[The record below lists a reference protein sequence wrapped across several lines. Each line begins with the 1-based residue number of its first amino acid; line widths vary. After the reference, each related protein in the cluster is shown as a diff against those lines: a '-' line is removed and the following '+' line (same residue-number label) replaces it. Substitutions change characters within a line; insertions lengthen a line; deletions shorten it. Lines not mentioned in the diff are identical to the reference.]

1 MKLITQNI
9 ANKTESFKDY
19 PLLIIRLV
27 LAYGFYG
34 PATMK
39 WSGINNV
46 VSWFE
51 SMSYPLPKLSAYM
64 AASIELLGVFLLFFG
79 LGTRIISIP
88 LMFIMLVAIFTVHLE
103 GGFEAANN
111 GFEIPLYYFMM
122 LSVLFVYGPG
132 KISIDY
138 FFNKRR

>member
-1 MKLITQNI
+1 MKSTIQNFTKK
-9 ANKTESFKDY
+9 AEVLKDF

-27 LAYGFYG
+27 LTYGFYG

-46 VSWFE
+46 ASWFE
-51 SMSYPLPKLSAYM
+51 SMSYPLPKLSAYIT
-64 AASIELLGVFLLFFG
+64 ASIELLGVFLLFFG

-122 LSVLFVYGPG
+122 LFVLLVYGPG
-132 KISIDY
+132 KFSIDH

>member
-64 AASIELLGVFLLFFG
+64 AASIELSGVFLLFFG

-103 GGFEAANN
+103 EGFEAANN
-111 GFEIPLYYFMM
+111 GFEIPLYYFIM